1 MSGCVI
7 ISSLALVSVSWLTF
21 SIHFRQ
27 CQPSSKFLVLHT
39 IPGLFLLVS
48 GLAVDSLHQSVTS
61 HCLHHLTTGVAIMI
75 LLPSS
80 VRNFQAAHSQGEP
93 LILSRLCPDR
103 QHLQIKVR
111 PSWAT
116 VP

>member
-48 GLAVDSLHQSVTS
+48 GLAVDSIHQSVTS

-80 VRNFQAAHSQGEP
+80 VRNFQGREATS
-93 LILSRLCPDR
+93 LPDGSE
-103 QHLQIKVR
+103 QE
-111 PSWAT
+111 
-116 VP
+116 